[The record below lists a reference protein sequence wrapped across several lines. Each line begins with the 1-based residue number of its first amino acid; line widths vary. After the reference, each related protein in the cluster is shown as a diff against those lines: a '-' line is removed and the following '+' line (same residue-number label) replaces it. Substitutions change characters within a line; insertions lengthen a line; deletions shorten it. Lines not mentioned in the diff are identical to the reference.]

1 MTVATEGKL
10 TYFISDLHLGASYF
24 PDPVAHER
32 MVVKWLRSIAPSAAR
47 LYLVGDILDYWYE
60 YRYVVPRGFT
70 RFFGALAEIADSGV
84 EVTWLIGNHDIWIF
98 DYLPQEIGMRV
109 VDGSLVETV
118 NGCRFYI
125 SHGDGL
131 GRIPR
136 GFRIM
141 RSIFRNRVC
150 QRLFSA
156 IHPRWTVGLAYAW
169 SAYNRSHHKQPGDKG
184 AVVGHDRDG
193 STLMEF
199 SRRYADSHPDAPI
212 DYFVYGHYHM
222 MIDEN
227 IPGTN
232 ARMIILGDWID
243 KMSYAVFDGRRLE
256 LRSLADDGN
265 ML

>member
-184 AVVGHDRDG
+184 AVVGRDRDG

-212 DYFVYGHYHM
+212 DYFVYGHYHL